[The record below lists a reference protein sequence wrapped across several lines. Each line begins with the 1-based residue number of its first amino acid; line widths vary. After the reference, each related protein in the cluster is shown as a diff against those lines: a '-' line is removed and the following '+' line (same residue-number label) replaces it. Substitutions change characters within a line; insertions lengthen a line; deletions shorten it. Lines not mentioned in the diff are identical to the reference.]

1 MPSGGDDAE
10 DAAAPL
16 LVPDQRH
23 GSLYFFNVCQRL
35 RELSCAVNFLSA
47 LFFVSESFPLKV
59 LLMKCQ
65 YFRELFWLLGQ
76 LYVAVYLAGGPLN
89 GVNGGGHSEEAPFA
103 GRHEEV
109 VGVQDRRVGQQEVL
123 QLHMLVLAPANNV
136 GECIHLN
143 RFCL

>member
-1 MPSGGDDAE
+1 MVAIDRRIAPRSAERPGCSLSHSRSIAIPCSAASILSPIEMPSGGDDAE

-59 LLMKCQ
+59 L
-65 YFRELFWLLGQ
+65 
-76 LYVAVYLAGGPLN
+76 
-89 GVNGGGHSEEAPFA
+89 
-103 GRHEEV
+103 
-109 VGVQDRRVGQQEVL
+109 
-123 QLHMLVLAPANNV
+123 
-136 GECIHLN
+136 
-143 RFCL
+143 